1 MDRLEAMRL
10 FVLVAELG
18 SFGKAAQQSDLSPSV
33 VTRQIA
39 RLEAHLGV
47 KLLAR
52 STRHVSL
59 TSAGADYLTR
69 CREILGLVRKSEA
82 EIGAERTLPSG
93 TIRISLPMSF
103 GIARLAPLLNDF
115 SRHYPRVS
123 LDMHLTDRHVNLVE
137 ERVDVAIRVTRALD
151 ANDVA
156 RKLATSRS
164 VVVVAPEYL
173 ARRGRPGHPTDLQGH
188 ECLTY
193 TGAATGAK
201 WQFIVNNQ
209 VRSVPVNGHI
219 QANNGDVLMQA
230 ATRGLGIACLPEFIV
245 GRALAAGELVE
256 ILSDYAMPQI
266 GIYAVLPSNRHIPQR
281 IRLLMD
287 FVGKRLAM
295 AEVVGT
301 GPSSSMASERK
312 PPAISLTARS

>member
-1 MDRLEAMRL
+1 MDRLEAMHL

-18 SFGKAAQQSDLSPSV
+18 SFGKAAEQSDLSPSA

-59 TSAGADYLTR
+59 TSAGAEYLTK

-82 EIGAERTLPSG
+82 EISAQRTLPSG

-115 SRHYPRVS
+115 SQHYPRVS

-137 ERVDVAIRVTRALD
+137 EGVDVAIRVTRALD
-151 ANDVA
+151 VNDVV

-173 ARRGRPGHPTDLQGH
+173 ARHGRPDHPTDLQSH
-188 ECLTY
+188 ECLMY
-193 TGAATGAK
+193 SGATAGAK
-201 WQFIVNNQ
+201 WQFMLNNQ
-209 VRSVPVNGHI
+209 VCSVPVNGPI

-230 ATRGLGIACLPEFIV
+230 ATRGLGIAHLPEFIV
-245 GRALAAGELVE
+245 GDRLAAGELVE
-256 ILSDYAMPQI
+256 ILADYAMPQL

-281 IRLLMD
+281 IKLLMD
-287 FVGKRLAM
+287 FIGKRLAT
-295 AEVVGT
+295 AEAQSTRT
-301 GPSSSMASERK
+301 GSLRSSAY
-312 PPAISLTARS
+312 

>member
-1 MDRLEAMRL
+1 MDRLEAMHL

-18 SFGKAAQQSDLSPSV
+18 GFGKAAEQNDLSPSV

-59 TSAGADYLTR
+59 TSAGAEYLTK

-82 EIGAERTLPSG
+82 EISAQRTLPSG

-115 SRHYPRVS
+115 SQHYPRVS

-137 ERVDVAIRVTRALD
+137 EGVDVAIRVTRALD
-151 ANDVA
+151 VNDVV

-173 ARRGRPGHPTDLQGH
+173 ARHGRPDHPTDLQSH
-188 ECLTY
+188 ECLMY
-193 TGAATGAK
+193 SGATAGAK
-201 WQFIVNNQ
+201 WQFMVNNQ
-209 VRSVPVNGHI
+209 VCSVPVNGPI

-230 ATRGLGIACLPEFIV
+230 ATRGLGIAHLPEFIV
-245 GRALAAGELVE
+245 GDRLAAGELVE
-256 ILSDYAMPQI
+256 ILADYAMPQL

-281 IRLLMD
+281 IKLLMD
-287 FVGKRLAM
+287 FIGKRLAT
-295 AEVVGT
+295 AEAQSTRT
-301 GPSSSMASERK
+301 GSLRSSAY
-312 PPAISLTARS
+312 

>member
-1 MDRLEAMRL
+1 MERLEAMRL
-10 FVLVAELG
+10 FVLVSELG

-39 RLEAHLGV
+39 RLEAHLSV

-69 CREILGLVRKSEA
+69 CRAILSLVQKSES
-82 EIGAERTLPSG
+82 EISRERTLPSG

-115 SRHYPRVS
+115 SQHYPRVS

-137 ERVDVAIRVTRALD
+137 EGVDVAIRVTRALD

-156 RKLATSRS
+156 RKLACSRS

-173 ARRGRPGHPTDLQGH
+173 ARRGRPGHPADLQSH

-193 TGAATGAK
+193 TGAATGPK
-201 WQFIVNNQ
+201 WQFVVNNQ
-209 VRSVPVNGHI
+209 VCSVLVNGHI

-245 GRALAAGELVE
+245 GRPLASGELVE

-266 GIYAVLPSNRHIPQR
+266 GIYAILPSNRHIPQR
-281 IRLLMD
+281 IKLLMD
-287 FVGKRLAM
+287 FVSKRLAVT
-295 AEVVGT
+295 EVVGT
-301 GPSSSMASERK
+301 ASSSSRASEGEPR
-312 PPAISLTARS
+312 A

>member
-1 MDRLEAMRL
+1 MDRLEAMHL

-18 SFGKAAQQSDLSPSV
+18 SFGKAAEQNDLSPSV

-59 TSAGADYLTR
+59 TSAGAEYLTK

-82 EIGAERTLPSG
+82 EISAQRTLPSG

-115 SRHYPRVS
+115 SQHYPRVS

-137 ERVDVAIRVTRALD
+137 EGVDVAIRVTRALD
-151 ANDVA
+151 VNDVV

-173 ARRGRPGHPTDLQGH
+173 ARHGRPDHPTDLQSH
-188 ECLTY
+188 ECLMY
-193 TGAATGAK
+193 SGATAGAK
-201 WQFIVNNQ
+201 WQFMVNNQ
-209 VRSVPVNGHI
+209 VCSVPVNGPI

-230 ATRGLGIACLPEFIV
+230 ATRGLGIAHLPEFIV
-245 GRALAAGELVE
+245 GDRLAAGELVE
-256 ILSDYAMPQI
+256 ILADYAMPQL

-281 IRLLMD
+281 IKLLMD
-287 FVGKRLAM
+287 FIGKRLAT
-295 AEVVGT
+295 AEAQSTRT
-301 GPSSSMASERK
+301 GSLRSSAY
-312 PPAISLTARS
+312 

>member
-1 MDRLEAMRL
+1 
-10 FVLVAELG
+10 
-18 SFGKAAQQSDLSPSV
+18 
-33 VTRQIA
+33 
-39 RLEAHLGV
+39 
-47 KLLAR
+47 
-52 STRHVSL
+52 
-59 TSAGADYLTR
+59 
-69 CREILGLVRKSEA
+69 
-82 EIGAERTLPSG
+82 
-93 TIRISLPMSF
+93 
-103 GIARLAPLLNDF
+103 
-115 SRHYPRVS
+115 
-123 LDMHLTDRHVNLVE
+123 
-137 ERVDVAIRVTRALD
+137 
-151 ANDVA
+151 VA

-301 GPSSSMASERK
+301 GPSSSMASERE

>member
-18 SFGKAAQQSDLSPSV
+18 SFGKAAEQSDLSPSV

-59 TSAGADYLTR
+59 TSAGAEYLAK
-69 CREILGLVRKSEA
+69 CQEILALVRKSEA
-82 EIGAERTLPSG
+82 EISAQRTVPSG

-103 GIARLAPLLNDF
+103 GIACLAPVLSDF
-115 SRHYPRVS
+115 SQHYPRVS

-137 ERVDVAIRVTRALD
+137 EGVDLAIRVTHALD
-151 ANDVA
+151 VNDVA

-173 ARRGRPGHPTDLQGH
+173 ARHGRPGHPTDLGSH

-193 TGAATGAK
+193 SGAAERAK
-201 WQFIVNNQ
+201 WQFMVND
-209 VRSVPVNGHI
+209 RLCSVPVNGPI

-230 ATRGLGIACLPEFIV
+230 ATRGLGIAYLPEFIV
-245 GRALAAGELVE
+245 GSRLAAGDLVE
-256 ILSDYAMPQI
+256 ILSDYAMPQL

-281 IRLLMD
+281 IKLLMD
-287 FVGKRLAM
+287 FVGERLAM
-295 AEVVGT
+295 GEVVGT
-301 GPSSSMASERK
+301 ASLSSIA
-312 PPAISLTARS
+312 PAGELGAIGV